1 MSKLDLKMA
10 LEKNGAVLDEKQV
23 RFVEGLQDALTDAFK
38 NNKEDVSKVIE
49 EKLKTIDFKMPEET
63 LEDIRMLGE
72 RFKKFEEN
80 SPNAKLSEFQK
91 ISLRHKVKEN
101 HAKIVDAIKNKKE
114 HVLGNI
120 IVDTLR
126 MAAAPHQNSNGTV
139 TLGSGVAYPTV
150 ENFRESDII
159 ATIRQPENFIF
170 DVIRN
175 TQLSKVENTLIKV
188 EQASVEE
195 KPDVV
200 VEGGE
205 KPLVQYKWVKNAI
218 SRKKIAGRI
227 EWSEEFEIDN
237 EKLFAA
243 IVAMIERDVLKEWND
258 VTLAAIIAN
267 ATAYTTSP
275 WSGTIPSP
283 NLDDLAVVLMTLIN
297 NANYNANTIVLNP
310 VDLATLLL
318 TKDSIGRRIESMILG
333 TNQFGVN
340 IVASTKVTAGNI
352 LVFDSSTYREFH
364 TALDV
369 RVGQYEDQFI
379 KNMWTLI
386 AEMYTLLDTAELDK
400 VATYY
405 GSIATILADLEAPA
419 PVTP

>member
-10 LEKNGAVLDEKQV
+10 LEKNGAVLDEKQI
-23 RFVEGLQDALTDAFK
+23 RFVEGLQNALTDAFK

-49 EKLKTIDFKMPEET
+49 DKLKTIDFKMPEET

-72 RFKKFEEN
+72 RFKKIEEN
-80 SPNAKLSEFQK
+80 SPNTKLNEFQK
-91 ISLRHKVKEN
+91 ISLRHKVREN
-101 HAKIVDAIKNKKE
+101 HTAIVDAIKNKKE

-120 IVDTLR
+120 VLDTLR
-126 MAAAPHQNSNGTV
+126 MAAAPHQNANGTV
-139 TLGSGVAYPTV
+139 TLGSGVSYPLV
-150 ENFRESDII
+150 ENFGESDII

-188 EQASVEE
+188 EQVGVEE

-200 VEGGE
+200 AEGGE

-267 ATAYTTSP
+267 ATAYTSSP

-283 NLDDLAVVLMTLIN
+283 NLDDLSVVLMTLIN

-318 TKDSIGRRIESMILG
+318 TKDNIGRRIESMILN
-333 TNQFGVN
+333 TNQFGVK
-340 IVASTKVTAGNI
+340 IVASTKVTAGKI

-369 RVGQYEDQFI
+369 RVGQYSDQFI

-386 AEMYTLLDTAELDK
+386 AEMYTLLDTAALDK

-405 GSIATILADLEAPA
+405 GDIATILADLEAPV
-419 PVTP
+419 PTP